1 MLRLNVFHSIAELR
15 EWRQSLT
22 GTVGFAPTMGN
33 LHDGH
38 IACLKTA
45 QRSANHS
52 VVSIFVNPTQFA
64 PTDDFTKY
72 PRTLDDDLRLLKKE
86 GCSAVFVPSVEEMY
100 PAGAST
106 KVIAGSMAQG
116 LEGDFRPGHF
126 DGVATVCLKLF
137 QIVEPAVVAFGC
149 KDLQQMRVIQ
159 QMIRD
164 FNMPIHLEE
173 VPTTR
178 EVSGLALSS
187 RNRYLTPDAKV
198 QASQL
203 NQGLQDTLRQ
213 VLAGTSPDV
222 AEAKTTAD
230 LEEHGWDVDYIAIR
244 DAVTFQAI
252 TPQTTEVAILGAARL
267 HGVRLIDN
275 ITAIRS

>member
-1 MLRLNVFHSIAELR
+1 MNIFHTIAELR
-15 EWRQSLT
+15 AWRRSLI

-33 LHDGH
+33 LHYGH
-38 IACLKTA
+38 IDCLKTA

-64 PTDDFTKY
+64 PTDDFAKY
-72 PRTLDDDLRLLKKE
+72 PRTLDDDLNLLE
-86 GCSAVFVPSVEEMY
+86 ANGCDAAFVPSVDEMY
-100 PAGAST
+100 PRSAST

-126 DGVATVCLKLF
+126 AGVATVCLKLF

-149 KDLQQMRVIQ
+149 KDLQQMRVIE

-164 FNMPIHLEE
+164 FNMPIHLDA
-173 VPTTR
+173 VPTFR

-187 RNRYLTPDAKV
+187 RNRYLTPDVKV

-213 VLAGTSPDV
+213 VLAGTSPAA
-222 AEAKTTAD
+222 AEANTTSV
-230 LEEHGWDVDYIAIR
+230 LEENGWAVDYIAVR

-252 TPQTTEVAILGAARL
+252 TPETTEVAVLGAARL
-267 HGVRLIDN
+267 DGVRLIDN
-275 ITAIRS
+275 ITTIYS

>member
-1 MLRLNVFHSIAELR
+1 VNVFHTIAELR
-15 EWRQSLT
+15 AWRVSLT
-22 GTVGFAPTMGN
+22 GSVGFAPTMGN

-38 IACLKTA
+38 IACLKRA
-45 QRSANHS
+45 QLATNHS

-64 PTDDFTKY
+64 PTDDFAKY
-72 PRTLDDDLRLLKKE
+72 PRTLDDDIKLLDE
-86 GCSAVFVPSVEEMY
+86 NGCDAVFVPSVDEMY
-100 PAGAST
+100 PSGAST
-106 KVIAGSMAQG
+106 RVIAGSMAQG

-178 EVSGLALSS
+178 EASGLALSS
-187 RNRYLTPDAKV
+187 RNRYLTPDAKF
-198 QASQL
+198 QASEL
-203 NQGLQDTLRQ
+203 NQGLQNTLRQ
-213 VLAGTSPDV
+213 VMAGISPDS
-222 AEAKTTAD
+222 AEAKTIAD
-230 LEEHGWDVDYIAIR
+230 LEEHGWAIDYIVVR

-252 TPQTTEVAILGAARL
+252 TPETTEVAVLGAARL

-275 ITAIRS
+275 ITAIRN

>member
-1 MLRLNVFHSIAELR
+1 MNVLHTIAELR
-15 EWRQSLT
+15 AWRESLT
-22 GTVGFAPTMGN
+22 GSVGFAPTMGN

-38 IACLKTA
+38 IACLKRA
-45 QRSANHS
+45 QLATNHS

-64 PTDDFTKY
+64 PTDDFVKY
-72 PRTLDDDLRLLKKE
+72 PRTLDDDLKLLDE
-86 GCSAVFVPSVEEMY
+86 NGCDAVFVPSVDEMY
-100 PAGAST
+100 PSGAST
-106 KVIAGSMAQG
+106 RVIAGSMAQG

-126 DGVATVCLKLF
+126 DGVATVCIMLF

-178 EVSGLALSS
+178 EASGLALSS
-187 RNRYLTPDAKV
+187 RNRYLTQDAKV
-198 QASQL
+198 QASEL
-203 NQGLQDTLRQ
+203 NQVLQNTLRQ
-213 VLAGTSPDV
+213 VMAGTSQDA

-230 LEEHGWDVDYIAIR
+230 LEERGWAVDYIAVR

-252 TPQTTEVAILGAARL
+252 TPETTEVAVLGAARL

-275 ITAIRS
+275 ITAIRN

>member
-1 MLRLNVFHSIAELR
+1 VNVFHTIAELR
-15 EWRQSLT
+15 AWRESLK
-22 GTVGFAPTMGN
+22 GSVGFAPTMGN

-38 IACLKTA
+38 IACLKRA
-45 QRSANHS
+45 QLATNHS
-52 VVSIFVNPTQFA
+52 VVSLFVNPTQFA
-64 PTDDFTKY
+64 PTDDFAEY
-72 PRTLDDDLRLLKKE
+72 PRTLDDDLKLLAE
-86 GCSAVFVPSVEEMY
+86 NGCDAVFVPSVDEMY
-100 PAGAST
+100 PSGAST

-178 EVSGLALSS
+178 EASGLALSS

-198 QASQL
+198 QASEL
-203 NQGLQDTLRQ
+203 NQGLQNTLRQ
-213 VLAGTSPDV
+213 VMAGTPPDE
-222 AEAKTTAD
+222 AEVTTTTL
-230 LEEHGWDVDYIAIR
+230 LEEHGWAVDYISVR

-252 TPQTTEVAILGAARL
+252 TPETTELAVLGAARL

-275 ITAIRS
+275 ITETRN

>member
-1 MLRLNVFHSIAELR
+1 VNVFHTIAELR
-15 EWRQSLT
+15 AWRESLK
-22 GTVGFAPTMGN
+22 GSVGFAPTMGN

-38 IACLKTA
+38 IACLKRA
-45 QRSANHS
+45 QLATNHS

-64 PTDDFTKY
+64 PTDDFAKY
-72 PRTLDDDLRLLKKE
+72 PRTLDDDIKLLDE
-86 GCSAVFVPSVEEMY
+86 NGCDAVFVPSVDEMY
-100 PAGAST
+100 PSGAST

-178 EVSGLALSS
+178 EASGLALSS

-198 QASQL
+198 QASEL
-203 NQGLQDTLRQ
+203 NQVLQNTLRQ
-213 VLAGTSPDV
+213 VMAGTSQDA

-230 LEEHGWDVDYIAIR
+230 LEERGWAVDYIAVR

-252 TPQTTEVAILGAARL
+252 TPETTEVAVLGAARL

-275 ITAIRS
+275 ITAIRN

>member
-1 MLRLNVFHSIAELR
+1 MNIFHTIAELR

-64 PTDDFTKY
+64 PTDDFAKY
-72 PRTLDDDLRLLKKE
+72 PRTLDDDLKLLAVN
-86 GCSAVFVPSVEEMY
+86 GCDAVFVPSVDEMY
-100 PAGAST
+100 PGDAST
-106 KVIAGSMAQG
+106 KVMAGSMALG

-149 KDLQQMRVIQ
+149 KDLQQMRVIE

-164 FNMPIHLEE
+164 FNMPIHLDA
-173 VPTTR
+173 VPTYR
-178 EVSGLALSS
+178 EASGLALSS
-187 RNRYLTPDAKV
+187 RNRYLTPAAKAK
-198 QASQL
+198 ASEL
-203 NQGLQDTLRQ
+203 NQGLHDTLRQ
-213 VLAGTSPDV
+213 VVAGVSPDT
-222 AEAKTTAD
+222 AESKTLAQ
-230 LEEHGWDVDYIAIR
+230 LERQGWVVDYIAAR
-244 DAVTFQAI
+244 DAVTLQAI
-252 TPQTTEVAILGAARL
+252 THETTDVAILGAARL
-267 HGVRLIDN
+267 SGVRLIDN
-275 ITAIRS
+275 ITARRT

>member
-1 MLRLNVFHSIAELR
+1 MNIFHTIAELR

-64 PTDDFTKY
+64 PTDDFAKY
-72 PRTLDDDLRLLKKE
+72 PRTLDDDLKLLAAN
-86 GCSAVFVPSVEEMY
+86 GCDAVFVPSVDEMY
-100 PAGAST
+100 PGDAST
-106 KVIAGSMAQG
+106 KVMAGSMALG

-149 KDLQQMRVIQ
+149 KDLQQMRVIE

-164 FNMPIHLEE
+164 FNMPIHLDA
-173 VPTTR
+173 VPTYR
-178 EVSGLALSS
+178 EASGLALSS
-187 RNRYLTPDAKV
+187 RNRYLTTAAKAK
-198 QASQL
+198 ASEL

-213 VLAGTSPDV
+213 VVAGVSPDT
-222 AEAKTTAD
+222 AESKTLAQ
-230 LEEHGWDVDYIAIR
+230 LERQGWVVDYIAAR
-244 DAVTFQAI
+244 DAVTLQAI
-252 TPQTTEVAILGAARL
+252 THVTTDVAILGAARL
-267 HGVRLIDN
+267 SGVRLIDN
-275 ITAIRS
+275 ITARRT

>member
-1 MLRLNVFHSIAELR
+1 
-15 EWRQSLT
+15 
-22 GTVGFAPTMGN
+22 MGN

-38 IACLKTA
+38 IACLKRA
-45 QRSANHS
+45 QLATNHS

-64 PTDDFTKY
+64 PTDDFAKY
-72 PRTLDDDLRLLKKE
+72 PRTLDDDIKLLDE
-86 GCSAVFVPSVEEMY
+86 NGCDAVFVPSVDEMY
-100 PAGAST
+100 PSGAST
-106 KVIAGSMAQG
+106 RVIAGSMAQG

-178 EVSGLALSS
+178 EASGLALSS

-198 QASQL
+198 QASEL
-203 NQGLQDTLRQ
+203 NQVLQNTLRQ
-213 VLAGTSPDV
+213 VMAGTSQDA

-230 LEEHGWDVDYIAIR
+230 LEERGWAVDYIAVR

-252 TPQTTEVAILGAARL
+252 TPETTEVAVLGAARL

-275 ITAIRS
+275 ITAIRN

>member
-1 MLRLNVFHSIAELR
+1 MTVFHTIAAFRAWR
-15 EWRQSLT
+15 EGLS

-38 IACLKTA
+38 IACLKSAQLDTA
-45 QRSANHS
+45 HS

-64 PTDDFTKY
+64 PTDDFAKY
-72 PRTLDDDLRLLKKE
+72 PRTLEDDLNLLE
-86 GCSAVFVPSVEEMY
+86 ANGCSAVFVPSVEEMY
-100 PAGAST
+100 PAGATT
-106 KVIAGSMAQG
+106 KVIAGSMANG

-137 QIVEPAVVAFGC
+137 QIVQPSVVAFGC
-149 KDLQQMRVIQ
+149 KDLQQLRVIE

-164 FNMPIHLEE
+164 FNMPLHLEA
-173 VPTTR
+173 VPTCR
-178 EVSGLALSS
+178 EANGLALSS

-203 NQGLQDTLRQ
+203 NTGLQDTLQ
-213 VLAGTSPDV
+213 LVLDGVSPDE
-222 AEAKTTAD
+222 AEATTTAV
-230 LEEHGWDVDYIAIR
+230 LERHGWAVDYIAVR

-252 TPQTTEVAILGAARL
+252 TPETSEVAVLGAARL
-267 HGVRLIDN
+267 NGVRLIDN
-275 ITAIRS
+275 ITHLRA

>member
-1 MLRLNVFHSIAELR
+1 VNVFHTIAELR
-15 EWRQSLT
+15 AWRESLK
-22 GTVGFAPTMGN
+22 GSVGFAPTMGN

-38 IACLKTA
+38 IACLKRA
-45 QRSANHS
+45 QLATNHS

-64 PTDDFTKY
+64 PTDDFAKY
-72 PRTLDDDLRLLKKE
+72 PRTLDDDLKLLDE
-86 GCSAVFVPSVEEMY
+86 NGCDAVFVPTVDEMY
-100 PAGAST
+100 PSGAST

-178 EVSGLALSS
+178 EASGLALSS

-198 QASQL
+198 QASEL
-203 NQGLQDTLRQ
+203 NQGLQNTLRQ
-213 VLAGTSPDV
+213 VMAGTSPAA

-230 LEEHGWDVDYIAIR
+230 LEEHGWAIDYIAVR
-244 DAVTFQAI
+244 DAVTFQVI
-252 TPQTTEVAILGAARL
+252 TPETTEVAVLGAARL

-275 ITAIRS
+275 ITATRN